1 MFSYWERRKRNNES
15 AKRSR
20 EVRRVK
26 EQQTNHRVAFLE
38 QENVKLRAEV
48 DTLREEIGKL
58 REMLYNGRPNRRDND
73 N

>member
-1 MFSYWERRKRNNES
+1 
-15 AKRSR
+15 
-20 EVRRVK
+20 VRRVK
-26 EQQTNHRVAFLE
+26 EQQTSARVMFLE
-38 QENVKLRAEV
+38 NENVKLKAEV